1 MDLEIIETGNGG
13 DLVKKP
19 KDLSVVEGFENMVYL
34 ALFGGN
40 VEAST
45 PTERIESEQA
55 FDFWGNVLLMGN
67 DPKIQFNSLTE
78 RTLGQVALNSS
89 GRILI
94 EQAVK
99 KDLEFMADFAL
110 IKVVVSIISTDRIA
124 IGVQITQPDNLQ
136 RKEFIYIWDAT
147 QAELLA
153 REIIVGGGGG
163 STPGSDK
170 IFGPEFDEFFE

>member
-19 KDLSVVEGFENMVYL
+19 KDVSVVEGFENMIYL

-55 FDFWGNVLLMGN
+55 FDFWGNTLLMGT
-67 DPKIQFNSLTE
+67 DAKIQFNSLTE

-89 GRILI
+89 GRMLI

-99 KDLEFMADFAL
+99 KDLSFMADFAVV
-110 IKVVVSIISTDRIA
+110 KVVVKIISVDRIA

-153 REIIVGGGGG
+153 REIIKKGGGK
-163 STPGSDK
+163 SDSDLNK
-170 IFGPEFDEFFE
+170 IFGLEFDDFFE